1 MIDCWDWLGNVEA
14 CVSCFNWWD
23 DCWVDCLG
31 GTTCV
36 SIDGAGVDCVGGPT
50 YVSIDGVDAG
60 CWGGMLIEFVVI

>member
-1 MIDCWDWLGNVEA
+1 
-14 CVSCFNWWD
+14 VSCFNWWD

-60 CWGGMLIEFVVI
+60 C